1 MSTVPTTN
9 RTRTR
14 ATTFLFFP
22 PLLAALAAALI
33 AGTVA
38 QGGGTCAAGDHACE
52 VTNAKEEAFFNTYSS
67 PEAQANS
74 KPKAVHPSLRHHTCM
89 KDL

>member
-74 KPKAVHPSLRHHTCM
+74 KPKAVHPSLRHHT
-89 KDL
+89 